1 MPFREP
7 DDRLWEAVYPLL
19 PARSTH
25 GGKRSNLR
33 RLFSGVLYVLSTGV
47 AWADTP
53 RCYGAKST
61 AHRLHLHLCRT
72 GTYPRLFEVMRQH
85 GYDISRV
92 DLSRCPRADGLRTTR
107 ISDWGRDPAGR
118 LR

>member
-7 DDRLWEAVYPLL
+7 DDRLWEAVRPLL
-19 PARSTH
+19 PAPNPR
-25 GGKRSNLR
+25 GGAKSDLR
-33 RLFSGVLYVLSTGV
+33 RLFSGVLYVLSTGF

-61 AHRLHLHLCRT
+61 VHRLHLRLCRS
-72 GTYPRLFEVMRQH
+72 GSYPRLLEVMRQH
-85 GYDISRV
+85 GYDTERI

-107 ISDWGRDPAGR
+107 LSDWAGGAGGPGR
-118 LR
+118 

>member
-33 RLFSGVLYVLSTGV
+33 RLFSGVLYVLSTSV

-61 AHRLHLHLCRT
+61 AQT
-72 GTYPRLFEVMRQH
+72 IEV
-85 GYDISRV
+85 
-92 DLSRCPRADGLRTTR
+92 CPWKTRSGRPPGKEAKKVRERMVLTNPTTPG
-107 ISDWGRDPAGR
+107 SCPD
-118 LR
+118 